1 MYYLQPGQA
10 CAVSMICATK
20 SQTSQIMARA
30 VDDVELIIVPLSLM
44 EKWMTEHRSW
54 YEFVILRT
62 EFDLKNYWKLST
74 ISRLEQWTSA

>member
-62 EFDLKNYWKLST
+62 EFDLKNYWKLS
-74 ISRLEQWTSA
+74 ISRLEQWMSA

>member
-44 EKWMTEHRSW
+44 ENGWRNTAVGMN
-54 YEFVILRT
+54 L
-62 EFDLKNYWKLST
+62 
-74 ISRLEQWTSA
+74 

>member
-30 VDDVELIIVPLSLM
+30 VDDVELIIVTSLM
-44 EKWMTEHRSW
+44 E
-54 YEFVILRT
+54 
-62 EFDLKNYWKLST
+62 NG
-74 ISRLEQWTSA
+74 

>member
-62 EFDLKNYWKLST
+62 EFDLKNYWKLSI
-74 ISRLEQWTSA
+74 ISRLEQWMSA

>member
-1 MYYLQPGQA
+1 MYYLQPQA

-30 VDDVELIIVPLSLM
+30 VDVELIIVPLM
-44 EKWMTEHRSW
+44 EKWMTEHSW

-62 EFDLKNYWKLST
+62 E
-74 ISRLEQWTSA
+74 I